1 MAKQHAE
8 IYLSTRSLEELENSK
23 GVQILIRLP
32 EKIEALKKEIEETEK
47 IQLETA
53 LKIGDLHAELEA
65 LKKAG
70 FFKKMFKGKELAAQ
84 EASLLN
90 QIKDLQGKVKVYT
103 VDIDNMKKEKR
114 GYTHEYDEFV
124 KVLANINVEVKD
136 VLEAYERIKLM
147 LEEKA
152 KAPATPEKPAE
163 PVVEAAPAASQ
174 SEPTTPAKPKNP
186 QLAKFER
193 RMQKFK
199 EYQAQQQAKKP
210 SGMGE

>member
-8 IYLSTRSLEELENSK
+8 IYLSTKSLEDLENSK

-47 IQLETA
+47 IQIETA
-53 LKIGDLHAELEA
+53 LKIGDLYAELEA

-70 FFKKMFKGKELAAQ
+70 FFKKLFKSKDLAEQ
-84 EASLLN
+84 EVSLTN
-90 QIKDLQGKVKVYT
+90 QIQDLKGKVKVYT
-103 VDIDNMKKEKR
+103 VDVDNMKKQKR
-114 GYTHEYDEFV
+114 AYAREYDEFV

-152 KAPATPEKPAE
+152 KE
-163 PVVEAAPAASQ
+163 PVVSAPVAPVAEPAVQPEA
-174 SEPTTPAKPKNP
+174 PAKPKNP

-199 EYQAQQQAKKP
+199 ALQAQQSAKKP

>member
-8 IYLSTRSLEELENSK
+8 IYLSTRSLEDLEASK

-32 EKIEALKKEIEETEK
+32 EKIEALKKEIDETEK

-70 FFKKMFKGKELAAQ
+70 FFTKLFKGKELADK
-84 EASLLN
+84 EAKLASE
-90 QIKDLQGKVKVYT
+90 IKSLQGKVKVYT
-103 VDIDNMKKEKR
+103 IDLDNLKKEKR
-114 GYTHEYDEFV
+114 GYMHEYDEFV

-136 VLEAYERIKLM
+136 VLEAYEQIKTM
-147 LEEKA
+147 LEQRA
-152 KAPATPEKPAE
+152 NAPAE
-163 PVVEAAPAASQ
+163 PVVEAEPVIEQPAVVPA
-174 SEPTTPAKPKNP
+174 EPEKPKNP

-199 EYQAQQQAKKP
+199 EMQAKQKPKTP
-210 SGMGE
+210 SGLGE